1 MGIFSVSCGGTGGHV
16 FPGLAT
22 ARALQARGHEVTLW
36 MAGQAIETATR
47 HAWSGP
53 VVSIPSAGLSAS
65 PLRLPLTLVR
75 LIRAYRASLR
85 ALRQN
90 PPQALLAMG
99 SYSSVGPVLAARRLR
114 IPVILHEAN
123 VIPGRAIDAL
133 SRFAHTVAVSF
144 PETRAYLPRARV
156 VIAGIP
162 LRKELELAASTAFPP
177 PDRFTVLIMGGS
189 QGARRLNE
197 LAVEALCRLH
207 REGIPLNVIHLSGE
221 KDQAT
226 VTTAYQAAGIPHT
239 VHGFLRDMAS
249 AYRSASL
256 AIARSGANSC
266 MELALFGVPALLVP
280 YPLAARDHQAANA
293 RAMAQ
298 AGAADVIEQKDL
310 TANRLID
317 YIRNRMRDTAALA
330 AMQGA
335 ARRRSLTGA
344 DEKLADLVE
353 EVAAG
358 R

>member
-1 MGIFSVSCGGTGGHV
+1 
-16 FPGLAT
+16 
-22 ARALQARGHEVTLW
+22 
-36 MAGQAIETATR
+36 
-47 HAWSGP
+47 
-53 VVSIPSAGLSAS
+53 
-65 PLRLPLTLVR
+65 
-75 LIRAYRASLR
+75 
-85 ALRQN
+85 
-90 PPQALLAMG
+90 
-99 SYSSVGPVLAARRLR
+99 
-114 IPVILHEAN
+114 
-123 VIPGRAIDAL
+123 
-133 SRFAHTVAVSF
+133 
-144 PETRAYLPRARV
+144 
-156 VIAGIP
+156 
-162 LRKELELAASTAFPP
+162 
-177 PDRFTVLIMGGS
+177 MGGS

-197 LAVEALCRLH
+197 LAVDALCRLH
-207 REGIPLNVIHLSGE
+207 REGIPLSVIHLSGE

-310 TANRLID
+310 TADRLTD
-317 YIRNRMRDTAALA
+317 YIRNKMRDTAALA